1 MKNKNPKALIGA
13 GVAFIG
19 AGVALNAAVNP
30 GVGMGLMG
38 IGIVFLIIGIKQKRE
53 GNDNEYGYGNR
64 SFLKILS
71 FALGQLSVHLAFGP
85 SHPLCKNQF
94 LCGSKEKQGKA
105 NR

>member
-53 GNDNEYGYGNR
+53 QDNIDSDNPD
-64 SFLKILS
+64 LK
-71 FALGQLSVHLAFGP
+71 GD
-85 SHPLCKNQF
+85 
-94 LCGSKEKQGKA
+94 
-105 NR
+105 